1 MYNGHYQGIFFSWA
15 AQSSSQKLESILGAN
30 ILHFKQYNDVNE
42 VEGFPSLP
50 FQRDR
55 GGCSVALL
63 IRDCIR
69 ALFIDLSDCVC
80 EEEGE
85 EAPECLLVKFEK
97 CFSVGFD
104 SETRGYQT
112 VTSIGDKIYNVVGS
126 EDLSKSSI
134 EVKVFDKS
142 AGIWLEPVVFG
153 TKPISYKGHSATVL
167 DNTRLLILLMG
178 SPLDSS
184 IWFLEVDSPFVKL
197 KKKLIGTE
205 VVAWSKGLTGNG
217 SKPIVISGPSGVGK
231 GTLIAKLMKEFPSTF
246 GFSVSHTTR
255 APREKELNGVDYHFT
270 ERSKMEKDIQNG
282 KFLESALVHGNLYGT
297 SIEAVDV
304 VSNSGKIC
312 ILDIDVQGA
321 RSVRASSSKQ
331 YLSLF
336 ALLLSKSLRPDFV
349 HETEEQIQKRLRNAK
364 AELDHAKIPGLFDH
378 MLLNDELESCYQ
390 NLKKLLTLDDITEV
404 PSPNFMKNFTV
415 PVSHSISKVD
425 QNIMIQCGA
434 NETCSTP
441 CLITIDASS
450 LKGGAPGRTRG
461 LSIHSSFPEEHIL

>member
-63 IRDCIR
+63 IRNCIR
-69 ALFIDLSDCVC
+69 ALFIDLSGCVC

-184 IWFLEVDSPFVKL
+184 IWFLE
-197 KKKLIGTE
+197 
-205 VVAWSKGLTGNG
+205 WSIWGWQRHLN
-217 SKPIVISGPSGVGK
+217 SK
-231 GTLIAKLMKEFPSTF
+231 AHER
-246 GFSVSHTTR
+246 VSFNLWFFCKPHN
-255 APREKELNGVDYHFT
+255 PCSKEKELNGVDYHFT

-321 RSVRASSSKQ
+321 RSVRASSLEAIFIFVCPPSFKE
-331 YLSLF
+331 LE
-336 ALLLSKSLRPDFV
+336 ARLRARGT
-349 HETEEQIQKRLRNAK
+349 ETEEQIQKRLRNAK

-378 MLLNDELESCYQ
+378 MLVNDELEPCYQ